1 MRFDTE
7 HYTVGHSTVS
17 DNDII
22 IGDRC
27 GRYVP
32 VHIESVPEVISM
44 LQMLVS
50 MEDSDVNPDEFE
62 KVNARFEALQKFG
75 DEYMADEDT
84 DSATYLKDLMYLD
97 LDMEDYGPLLRWK
110 HNYVIV
116 DELADDVY
124 AQILRELE
132 SEA

>member
-50 MEDSDVNPDEFE
+50 VGESDVNPDEFGGGFHWQVPMA
-62 KVNARFEALQKFG
+62 KY
-75 DEYMADEDT
+75 DEPEDT
-84 DSATYLKDLMYLD
+84 DSATYLKGLMYLD

-124 AQILRELE
+124 SQILRELE